1 MTWKFDVKM
10 YWDEQT
16 HVPMIVHK
24 STYTL
29 FHNTSPCINLSI
41 TLDYRFQTSRF
52 STLCDNGLGLWCL
65 TPPLTI
71 FQLYR
76 GSQFY

>member
-1 MTWKFDVKM
+1 MTWKFEVKM

-29 FHNTSPCINLSI
+29 FHNTIPCINLSI
-41 TLDYRFQTSRF
+41 TLDYRFQTSKIF
-52 STLCDNGLGLWCL
+52 YTL
-65 TPPLTI
+65 
-71 FQLYR
+71 
-76 GSQFY
+76 